1 MIRLHLIAYVVFLC
15 SFLLYLVAFI
25 VNNQVILSV
34 FTTLV
39 GITNLI
45 SELILVFIFNSILN
59 AEVSRTKNDTPAQMP
74 QYEQKLIEDPESSS
88 EDENQN
94 LAFYGSAKVFKQV
107 RIDSVNSSDAMII

>member
-1 MIRLHLIAYVVFLC
+1 
-15 SFLLYLVAFI
+15 
-25 VNNQVILSV
+25 V

-59 AEVSRTKNDTPAQMP
+59 AEVSRTKIDTPVKMP
-74 QYEQKLIEDPESSS
+74 QYEQKLIEDAESSS

-94 LAFYGSAKVFKQV
+94 LAFYGSAKVFK
-107 RIDSVNSSDAMII
+107 